1 MSNSPTELPIEVRV
15 NARWI
20 HLTGAACAPIAIVL
34 LVIPLL
40 GAFPLS
46 LLFPYF
52 TWKSLREAHP
62 FVEENGRNV
71 MNFHGSMAVYSWI
84 FGFVWFLVTLS
95 ACGAVGGQ
103 SGAQNGLAVTVM
115 VGLFYLGPVVLLIQS
130 ITSLVLGIY
139 GAKLAYKG
147 QTYRYPFAQEL
158 FKARR

>member
-1 MSNSPTELPIEVRV
+1 MSNAPSDLPIEVRV

-20 HLTGAACAPIAIVL
+20 HLTGAACAPIAIL
-34 LVIPLL
+34 MLVIPLL

-52 TWKSLREAHP
+52 TWKSLRESHP

-84 FGFVWFLVTLS
+84 FGFVWFLMTLS
-95 ACGAVGGQ
+95 ACGAVGG
-103 SGAQNGLAVTVM
+103 STGSAVNLL
-115 VGLFYLGPVVLLIQS
+115 VGIFYLGPVVLLIQS

-139 GAKLAYKG
+139 GAKLAYRG

-158 FKARR
+158 FKARP